1 MPVGLPNVPQG
12 VILRAS
18 RSRWTGFSIT
28 LSLFLAALA
37 LAPSACREASAPLGA
52 AALPPDTT
60 LDLASLP
67 TDVIPDRYIVVFKSS
82 TQDPPGL
89 ARQLVQQHAGRL
101 RHAYAAALKGFAAAL
116 SDDAVAALSSD
127 PNVAFIEPDLRVR
140 LAAAQSNPSWALDR
154 PEQRSLPP
162 APPYTQSPT

>member
-12 VILRAS
+12 VILR
-18 RSRWTGFSIT
+18 GIT
-28 LSLFLAALA
+28 LPIFVAAVV

-89 ARQLVQQHAGRL
+89 ARQLVTQHAGRL
-101 RHAYAAALKGFAAAL
+101 RHAYAAR
-116 SDDAVAALSSD
+116 S
-127 PNVAFIEPDLRVR
+127 EERRVGK
-140 LAAAQSNPSWALDR
+140 
-154 PEQRSLPP
+154 ECRS
-162 APPYTQSPT
+162 

>member
-67 TDVIPDRYIVVFKSS
+67 TDVIPDRYIVVFKRSEEHTS
-82 TQDPPGL
+82 ELQSHSD
-89 ARQLVQQHAGRL
+89 LVCRL
-101 RHAYAAALKGFAAAL
+101 LLEKK
-116 SDDAVAALSSD
+116 
-127 PNVAFIEPDLRVR
+127 N
-140 LAAAQSNPSWALDR
+140 
-154 PEQRSLPP
+154 EQCELH
-162 APPYTQSPT
+162 